1 MLEQLAAGFGSAL
14 TLYNMLF
21 IVLGIITGIVFG
33 AVPGLSSITGLTI
46 MIPITFYLSPVT
58 AIAFLVGITKG
69 GTSGGAIPAILIN
82 APGSSEAVA
91 TTRDGYP
98 LALKGKPIKAM
109 RMALY
114 SSVFGDTCSDV
125 ILILLAAPFAKVAL
139 QFGPAEI
146 TTLIL
151 LAFTMIA
158 SLSGQSLLKG
168 LIATFLGV
176 FLATIGLDPDIGTPR
191 MTFGVV
197 DLYDGISLN
206 ALAIGT
212 LALGSVISQLF
223 DIWRNPGDSSRSF
236 PSFDKSEQGITFSE
250 FRKCLKTLLRSS
262 YIGTFVGMLPGL
274 GVTLAAFLGYA
285 AAKSASKHPEKFGTG
300 TLEGIAATEAAN
312 SAVCGAN
319 LIPTIAIGIPGNLAA
334 ALLIGAF
341 MIHGITPGPFMM
353 QKSGNMIYA
362 LFASMLMANAVHA
375 IIGRYGIPVWVQVL
389 KAPKGIILPAVI
401 ILCVVGVYMPASS
414 IFEVGVMFVFMA
426 IGYIMRKLSYSLVS
440 LFMGF
445 MLGPMLEHS
454 LRQTLQLYGNVGV
467 LFTRP
472 ISLPLMA
479 ITLFLILRTVF
490 KGMRRKPRIEDSV
503 SVPEKRSNED

>member
-1 MLEQLAAGFGSAL
+1 MIEQLIAGFGAAF
-14 TLYNMLF
+14 TVYNMLF
-21 IVLGIITGIVFG
+21 VMLGIITGIIFG
-33 AVPGLSSITGLTI
+33 VVPGLSSITGLTI

-69 GTSGGAIPAILIN
+69 GTSGGATPAILIN

-98 LALKGKPIKAM
+98 LAQKGYPIKAM

-114 SSVFGDTCSDV
+114 SSVFGDSVSDV
-125 ILILLAAPFAKVAL
+125 VLILLAAPMAVIAL

-146 TTLIL
+146 TALII

-168 LIATFLGV
+168 MIATVFGV
-176 FLATIGLDPDIGTPR
+176 LLSTVGLDPELGTQR

-206 ALAIGT
+206 AIAIGT
-212 LALGSVISQLF
+212 LALSSVISQLF
-223 DIWRNPGDSSRSF
+223 DVFRNPKGEVKSF
-236 PSFDKSEQGITFSE
+236 PKYDKTKQGISFKE
-250 FRKCLKTLLRSS
+250 FKSCIKTLMRSA
-262 YIGTFVGMLPGL
+262 YTGTFIGMLPGL
-274 GVTLAAFLGYA
+274 GVTLAGFLGYT
-285 AAKSASKHPEKFGTG
+285 AAKRASKKPESFGKG
-300 TLEGIAATEAAN
+300 NLEGIAATEAAN

-319 LIPTIAIGIPGNLAA
+319 LIPTIALGIPGNLAA

-353 QKSGNMIYA
+353 QENGDLVYA
-362 LFASMLMANAVHA
+362 LFASMLMANMVHA
-375 IIGRYGIPVWVQVL
+375 LIGRYGIPIWVQIL
-389 KAPKGIILPAVI
+389 KAPKGIIFPVVI
-401 ILCVVGVYMPASS
+401 VLCVIGVYMPASS
-414 IFEVGVMFVFMA
+414 SFEVGLMFLFMA

-445 MLGPMLEHS
+445 MLGPMLEHAI
-454 LRQTLQLYGNVGV
+454 RQTLMLYGTLSV

-472 ISLPLMA
+472 VAVPFML
-479 ITLFLILRTVF
+479 ITLFLIW
-490 KGMRRKPRIEDSV
+490 RIGFHGKSKKFGLKESRLKSEAD
-503 SVPEKRSNED
+503 E